1 MNWFLI
7 FVLVVIAVFTIAG
20 IVKGMVKIVLSL
32 LSIVVTLVL
41 VFMMTP
47 ILTSLVKNNTT
58 LYNTLYESVESKIH
72 IESVINIDKQTEA
85 IEQLNIPD
93 VIKDKI
99 LENNTLESY
108 AQMGVNSFNAYIV
121 TSLTDIIFSGLIF
134 AVSFLISFIVVKIV
148 FKLLELISKL
158 PGINQ
163 VNKLAGG
170 VIGFA
175 EGVLV
180 VWIIMAVITV
190 FGNTEFGIMIFE
202 QINSNELL
210 TFIYNSNLVTK
221 YIIKIA

>member
-72 IESVINIDKQTEA
+72 IESVINIDKQAEA

>member
-7 FVLVVIAVFTIAG
+7 FVLVVIAIFTIAG
-20 IVKGMVKIVLSL
+20 IIKGMVKIVLSL

-41 VFMMTP
+41 VFMMNP

-58 LYNTLYESVESKIH
+58 LYTSLYESVESKIH
-72 IESVINIDKQTEA
+72 IESMINIDKQTEA

-180 VWIIMAVITV
+180 VWIIMAIITV
-190 FGNTEFGIMIFE
+190 FGNTEFGTVIFE
-202 QINSNELL
+202 QINSNPLL
-210 TFIYNSNLVTK
+210 TFIYNYNLVTK